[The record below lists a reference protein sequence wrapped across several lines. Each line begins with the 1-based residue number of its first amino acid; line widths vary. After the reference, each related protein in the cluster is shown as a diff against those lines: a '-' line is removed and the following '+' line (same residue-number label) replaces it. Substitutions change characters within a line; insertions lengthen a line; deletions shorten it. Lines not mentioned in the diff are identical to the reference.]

1 MWVCNHSVAPGSI
14 LGMVGSPRAVVVG
27 AGIVG
32 ASVADELTARGFTDV
47 TVLDRGALF
56 ASGGST
62 FHAPGLVSRTS
73 VSRMMARFAI
83 ETVDLMTSLE
93 HPDGSCFDTVG
104 ALEVATTSE
113 RLEDLQRKRGWA
125 ESWGIEARMVDV
137 DTCIAL
143 HPLLDPE
150 RIVGG
155 FHIPGDGLARATR
168 TTEAR
173 AARATER
180 GARFLGEREVVD
192 IDVEGGAVTG
202 VRTAGGERFPAD
214 VVVCAAGIWG
224 PRIAAMVGMRLPMLP
239 LAHLYARTGSVEGFG
254 APGVESATPILRH
267 LDGDLYFRQH
277 HDQVG
282 IGSFQ
287 HRALPIDTD
296 STLAGEPASATLPF
310 TPDDFEGSWK
320 TAVELMPRIGPA
332 GVGEAFDGVFSFT
345 PDGFPLMGEA
355 LESRGFWVAESVWIT
370 HSVGVARALAERIV
384 DGQSEVDVHEAD
396 VHRFEAFQRSP
407 AYFLPRSIT
416 NHDEVYDVH
425 HPLEPV
431 HRPRPMRVSP
441 WVERQRELGAVFV
454 EGQGWERPAWYES
467 NEGLAGRLGVEVAP
481 REDWHARWWSPI
493 AVAEHVATR
502 RGAALFDLT
511 PLRRVE
517 VEGDGALD
525 WLSDLCSASIDRPVG
540 SVAYTL
546 LLGPT
551 GTVRT
556 DAVVARLG
564 ETRFVVG
571 LGTPADVALLLREA
585 PAGGSVAVRDVTTA
599 TCAVGLWGPRA
610 ADVLGPLVRGGL
622 GALGRGRFR
631 VAEIDVAGVPV
642 IAQSV
647 SYVGEPGW
655 ELATTADLGL
665 RLWDLLWDAGRDHDL
680 VAAGRRAFETLRL
693 EAGFPAAG
701 VDVTAEH
708 DPVSAG
714 LERFVRE
721 GAVSGEG
728 ARRLVRLEVDGLVSG
743 GEPVRVGGVTV
754 GYVTSGGSAD
764 GACIA
769 FAWLDREHADA
780 LEVIAFGRP
789 LPARVIERG

>member
-1 MWVCNHSVAPGSI
+1 M
-14 LGMVGSPRAVVVG
+14 VVG

-32 ASVADELTARGFTDV
+32 ASVADELAARGLTDV
-47 TVLDRGALF
+47 TVLDRGLLF

-73 VSRMMARFAI
+73 VSRTMARFAI

-93 HPDGSCFDTVG
+93 HPDGPCFDAVG
-104 ALEVATTSE
+104 ALEVATTPE
-113 RLEDLQRKRGWA
+113 RLEDLKRKRGWA

-137 DTCIAL
+137 ETCVTL

-173 AARATER
+173 AARASET
-180 GARFLGEREVVD
+180 GARFLGEREVVG
-192 IDVEGGAVTG
+192 IDVDAGAVTG
-202 VRTAGGERFPAD
+202 VRTADGQRFPAD

-224 PRIAAMVGMRLPMLP
+224 PRIAAMAGMRLPMLP
-239 LAHLYARTGSVEGFG
+239 LAHLYARTGPVAGFG
-254 APGVESATPILRH
+254 EPDVESATPILRH

-277 HDQVG
+277 HDRVG

-296 STLAGEPASATLPF
+296 ATLAGEPPSATLPF
-310 TPDDFEGSWK
+310 TPEDFEGSWK

-355 LESRGFWVAESVWIT
+355 LEARGFWVAESVWIT
-370 HSVGVARALAERIV
+370 HSVGVARALAEWIV
-384 DGQSEVDVHEAD
+384 DGQPEVDVHEAD
-396 VHRFEAFQRSP
+396 VHRFESFQRSP
-407 AYFLPRSIT
+407 AYFVPRSIT

-441 WVERQRELGAVFV
+441 WVERQRDLGAVFV
-454 EGQGWERPAWYES
+454 EGQGWERPAWYGS
-467 NEGLAGRLGVEVAP
+467 NEGLAERLGLDVAP
-481 REDWHARWWSPI
+481 RDDWHARWWSPI

-517 VEGDGALD
+517 VDGEGALA

-546 LLGPT
+546 LLGPR

-556 DAVVARLG
+556 DAVLARLG
-564 ETRFVVG
+564 ECRFVMG
-571 LGTPADVALLLREA
+571 LGTPADVALLQREV
-585 PAGGSVAVRDVTTA
+585 PAGGSVVVRDVTTA
-599 TCAVGLWGPRA
+599 TCVVGLWGPQA
-610 ADVLGPLVRGGL
+610 ADVLGPLVHGRI
-622 GALGRGRFR
+622 GALGPGRFR
-631 VAEIDVAGVPV
+631 VAEIDVAGVSV

-665 RLWDLLWDAGRDHDL
+665 RLWDLLWEAGRDHGL

-701 VDVTAEH
+701 VDVTGEH
-708 DPVSAG
+708 DVAGAG
-714 LERFVRE
+714 LDRFVRE
-721 GAVSGEG
+721 GAGRSDG
-728 ARRLVRLEVDGLVSG
+728 ARAGDGPRRLVRLEVDGLVSG
-743 GEPVRVGGVTV
+743 GEPVRGNGVTL
-754 GYVTSGGSAD
+754 GYVTSGGGAE

-769 FAWLDREHADA
+769 FAWLDREHADD
-780 LEVIAFGRP
+780 LEVIAFDRP
-789 LPARVIERG
+789 LPARVIERR

>member
-1 MWVCNHSVAPGSI
+1 MAGS
-14 LGMVGSPRAVVVG
+14 LRVVVVG

-32 ASVADELTARGFTDV
+32 ASVADELTERGLTDV
-47 TVLDRGALF
+47 TVLDRGPLF

-93 HPDGSCFDTVG
+93 HPHGPCFDTVG
-104 ALEVATTSE
+104 ALEVATTPE
-113 RLEDLQRKRGWA
+113 RLADLQRKRGWA

-137 DTCIAL
+137 ETCIEL

-155 FHIPGDGLARATR
+155 FHIPGDGLALATR

-180 GARFLGEREVVD
+180 GARFLGEREVVG

-202 VRTAGGERFPAD
+202 VRTTDGERFPAD

-239 LAHLYARTGSVEGFG
+239 LAHLYARTGAVEGFG
-254 APGVESATPILRH
+254 APDVEAATPILRH

-296 STLAGEPASATLPF
+296 ATLAGEPASATLPF
-310 TPDDFEGSWK
+310 TPDDFEGSWN

-355 LESRGFWVAESVWIT
+355 LEARGFWVVESVWIT
-370 HSVGVARALAERIV
+370 HSVGVGRALAEWIV
-384 DGQSEVDVHEAD
+384 DGQPEIDVHEAD
-396 VHRFEAFQRSP
+396 VHRFEPFQRSA
-407 AYFLPRSIT
+407 AYFVPRSIT

-425 HPLEPV
+425 HPLDPV

-467 NEGLAGRLGVEVAP
+467 NAGLAERLGLEVAP
-481 REDWHARWWSPI
+481 RDDWHARWWSPI

-502 RGAALFDLT
+502 QGAGLFDLT

-517 VEGDGALD
+517 VEGSGAD
-525 WLSDLCSASIDRPVG
+525 EWLMDLCSAELDRPAG
-540 SVAYTL
+540 SAAYTL
-546 LLGPT
+546 VLGPR
-551 GTVRT
+551 GTVST
-556 DAVVARLG
+556 DAVVSRLAP
-564 ETRFVVG
+564 ERWIVG
-571 LGTPADVALLLREA
+571 LGTPADVALLQREA
-585 PAGGSVAVRDVTTA
+585 PVGGSVTVRDVTTA
-599 TCAVGLWGPRA
+599 TCALGLWGPRA
-610 ADVLGPLVRGGL
+610 ADVLGSLVAGGAD
-622 GALGRGRFR
+622 ALAFGRFQVR
-631 VAEIDVAGVPV
+631 EVDVAGVPV
-642 IAQSV
+642 VAQSV

-665 RLWDLLWDAGRDHDL
+665 RLWDLLWDAGRDVGL

-701 VDVTAEH
+701 VDVTGEH
-708 DPVSAG
+708 DAVAAG
-714 LERFVRE
+714 LIRFVRE
-721 GAVSGEG
+721 SAGRAPRDS
-728 ARRLVRLEVDGLVSG
+728 ARRLVRLEVNGLVSG
-743 GEPVRVGGVTV
+743 GEPVRASGATV
-754 GYVTSGGSAD
+754 GYVTSGGGAE
-764 GACIA
+764 GACVA
-769 FAWLDREHADA
+769 FAWLDRGHGDD
-780 LEVIAFGRP
+780 LQVIAFDRP
-789 LPARVIERG
+789 LPARVIEGR

>member
-1 MWVCNHSVAPGSI
+1 M
-14 LGMVGSPRAVVVG
+14 VVG
-27 AGIVG
+27 AGVVG
-32 ASVADELTARGFTDV
+32 ASVADELTARGLTDV
-47 TVLDRGALF
+47 TVLDRGPLF

-93 HPDGSCFDTVG
+93 HPDGPCFDAVG
-104 ALEVATTSE
+104 ALEVATTPE
-113 RLEDLQRKRGWA
+113 RLEDLKRKRGWA

-137 DTCIAL
+137 QTCVAL
-143 HPLLDPE
+143 HPLLDPA

-155 FHIPGDGLARATR
+155 FHIQGDGLARATR

-173 AARATER
+173 AARASER
-180 GARFLGEREVVD
+180 GARFLGEREVVG
-192 IDVEGGAVTG
+192 IDVDGGAVTG
-202 VRTAGGERFPAD
+202 VRTGDGERFPAD

-224 PRIAAMVGMRLPMLP
+224 PRIAAMAGMRLPMLP
-239 LAHLYARTGSVEGFG
+239 LAHLYARTGPVEGFG
-254 APGVESATPILRH
+254 SSEVEAATPILRH

-287 HRALPIDTD
+287 HRALPIETHA
-296 STLAGEPASATLPF
+296 TLAGEPPSATLPF

-320 TAVELMPRIGPA
+320 TAVELMPRIGRA

-355 LESRGFWVAESVWIT
+355 LEARGFWVAESVWIT
-370 HSVGVARALAERIV
+370 HSVGVARALAEWIV
-384 DGQSEVDVHEAD
+384 DGQSEIDVHEAD
-396 VHRFEAFQRSP
+396 VHRFETFQRSP
-407 AYFLPRSIT
+407 AYFVPRCIT

-441 WVERQRELGAVFV
+441 WVERQRDLGAVFV

-467 NEGLAGRLGVEVAP
+467 NEGLAERLGLDVAP
-481 REDWHARWWSPI
+481 RDDWHARWWSPI

-517 VEGDGALD
+517 VDGEGALG
-525 WLSDLCSASIDRPVG
+525 WLSDLCSASIGRPVG

-564 ETRFVVG
+564 ESRFVVG
-571 LGTPADVALLLREA
+571 LGTPADVALLQHEL
-585 PAGGSVAVRDVTTA
+585 PAGVVLRDVTTA
-599 TCAVGLWGPRA
+599 TCAVGLWGPLA
-610 ADVLGPLVRGGL
+610 AEVLGPLVGGGIGSL
-622 GALGRGRFR
+622 GPGRFR

-665 RLWDLLWDAGRDHDL
+665 RLWDLLWEAGRDHGL
-680 VAAGRRAFETLRL
+680 VPAGRRAFETLRL

-701 VDVTAEH
+701 VDVTGEH
-708 DPVSAG
+708 HAAAAG
-714 LERFVRE
+714 LDRFVRE
-721 GAVSGEG
+721 
-728 ARRLVRLEVDGLVSG
+728 
-743 GEPVRVGGVTV
+743 VGR
-754 GYVTSGGSAD
+754 SD
-764 GACIA
+764 GASRWRGRSA
-769 FAWLDREHADA
+769 ARAAGGRRPREW
-780 LEVIAFGRP
+780 R
-789 LPARVIERG
+789 